1 MNYKIIQDKY
11 PEAVAIGLTRKCN
24 LSCLMCPYR
33 AGKQKSD
40 LPFSIFRKID
50 RELFPHVDNV
60 FFCGSGESIL
70 YPEFLSVLGS
80 IKKYKF
86 KWGWHI
92 ATNGLLIDDKI
103 AQALID
109 GGAEK
114 IIISVDAATDKTY
127 RRIRGFLKRRSD
139 DISLARLAG
148 NLNRINLI
156 KAKIRKNNP
165 RIWFNFLV
173 MRFNLPELPLLVRIA
188 GKYKVDRIQLV
199 RLAYQ
204 KDDPWKKYA
213 VDIND
218 ERSRRI
224 IGKSIFLGS
233 KLNVKITLEFYEGNS
248 NCNIP
253 CPIPW
258 KWAIINENG
267 EFMPCSWISKSRCGF
282 EVGNLRRNNFM
293 EIWNND
299 RMKELRKTI
308 LDGTYSF
315 CGKYASPNCAHLIN
329 RRIVVTAKR
338 ENQS

>member
-1 MNYKIIQDKY
+1 MCYLKY
-11 PEAVAIGLTRKCN
+11 FEEG
-24 LSCLMCPYR
+24 
-33 AGKQKSD
+33 D
-40 LPFSIFRKID
+40 
-50 RELFPHVDNV
+50 
-60 FFCGSGESIL
+60 
-70 YPEFLSVLGS
+70 
-80 IKKYKF
+80 
-86 KWGWHI
+86 
-92 ATNGLLIDDKI
+92 
-103 AQALID
+103 
-109 GGAEK
+109 
-114 IIISVDAATDKTY
+114 
-127 RRIRGFLKRRSD
+127 
-139 DISLARLAG
+139 
-148 NLNRINLI
+148 
-156 KAKIRKNNP
+156 
-165 RIWFNFLV
+165 
-173 MRFNLPELPLLVRIA
+173 RIA
-188 GKYKVDRIQLV
+188 GSGRDANPSSFYYTASAPADASNLDASTLVIGGDQFGKINGMKALGQVFVVGKDR
-199 RLAYQ
+199 
-204 KDDPWKKYA
+204 KKYA

-224 IGKSIFLGS
+224 IGKSISLGS